1 MNRVR
6 TAALSLVVA
15 ATVAPALAGGSAYAV
30 DRPHVRSHTDA
41 AHDVGRSVRDSSDH
55 ETVTPAPRRTD
66 GDVLSSTVR
75 HRARSVQVELRLAS
89 LRRSGLAVGES
100 LRIVT
105 DQGVRRDVTVQLV
118 PGTGR
123 TTVYVEGRDGQDR
136 PCPGI
141 TARMDFARATTSVTV
156 PRSCLGRPDWV
167 RVGVGA
173 FKQTGEN
180 TYYFDDAAVKSGQG
194 DHLVLGP
201 RVFH

>member
-1 MNRVR
+1 MRR
-6 TAALSLVVA
+6 TRPAALSLVALTTLAPVLA
-15 ATVAPALAGGSAYAV
+15 AGSAYAV
-30 DRPHVRSHTDA
+30 DRPHVRTHADA

-55 ETVTPAPRRTD
+55 ETVTAAPGRTD
-66 GDVLSSTVR
+66 GDVLRSVVR
-75 HRARSVQVELRLAS
+75 HRPRSVLVELQLAS

-105 DQGVRRDVTVQLV
+105 DQHVRRDITVQLV

-123 TTVYVEGRDGQDR
+123 TTVYVEGRNGQDR

-141 TARMDFARATTSVTV
+141 QARLDFPHATTSVSV

-173 FKQTGEN
+173 FKQTSQS
-180 TYYFDDAAVKSGQG
+180 TYYFDDAGVRAGRG
-194 DHLVLGP
+194 DQLVLGA
-201 RVFH
+201 RAYH

>member
-1 MNRVR
+1 VITSRL
-6 TAALSLVVA
+6 ALTG
-15 ATVAPALAGGSAYAV
+15 ATVAVALLIPGTAHAV

-55 ETVTPAPRRTD
+55 ETITAAPGRTD
-66 GDVLSSTVR
+66 GDVLRSVVR
-75 HRARSVQVELRLAS
+75 HRARSVLVELELAS

-105 DQGVRRDVTVQLV
+105 DRHVERDITVQLV

-123 TTVYVEGRDGQDR
+123 TTVYVEGRNGQDR

-141 TARMDFARATTSVTV
+141 TAKLDFAHATTSVSV

-173 FKQTGEN
+173 FKQTSES
-180 TYYFDDAAVKSGQG
+180 TYFFDDAGVRAGRG
-194 DHLVLGP
+194 DQLLLGA
-201 RVFH
+201 RAYH